1 MSTVQT
7 TVDDK
12 TIDQKQIFTKRE
24 PHCFKQG
31 GKYLSKFLS
40 LLKFLLYA
48 GESQDSLNSPIAP
61 VIFYFVEQKPPDVQW
76 RNREQR
82 GDKEHHEKVNF
93 FSSR

>member
-1 MSTVQT
+1 MCTVQT

-31 GKYLSKFLS
+31 DKYLSKFLPP
-40 LLKFLLYA
+40 LTFLLYA
-48 GESQDSLNSPIAP
+48 GESQASLNSPIAP
-61 VIFYFVEQKPPDVQW
+61 VIFYFVGQKPPDVQW
-76 RNREQR
+76 RNREER